1 RLVLAL
7 LSDSSL
13 LLLDEPH
20 SHLDAHGQTWFQTL
34 LPMVSHN
41 RCLVIAS
48 NDPAE
53 YSRCG
58 TVLVLQ
64 GHNG

>member
-1 RLVLAL
+1 
-7 LSDSSL
+7 
-13 LLLDEPH
+13 
-20 SHLDAHGQTWFQTL
+20 
-34 LPMVSHN
+34 
-41 RCLVIAS
+41 LVIAS